1 MYLNESYETA
11 GNDVGIVS
19 YYEGEENST
28 ANYFEENDLDEQIFF
43 EPREK
48 APEQNKRITSKLQ
61 SELVACPFC
70 RSENDRKAVICFSC
84 RTMLT
89 LSDLEM
95 LLAHVK
101 TDQEILRQA
110 IERMELEK
118 HLRPFSATEL
128 KILAVGQINLKN
140 LPQGFA
146 YLQQALQMTP
156 NDVVLSAQVNALAI
170 CLTEIRQQ
178 RNIHDLMP
186 KGRTI
191 LVGDDSET
199 VRSLLSGK
207 LKKSGHDVLCAAD
220 GVDALEKINA
230 NLPDLVFLDV
240 SMPRMD
246 GYQVCKMIRC
256 NNQTKNIP
264 VVLISD
270 KDGFLDKVRGR
281 LAGTTGYI
289 VKPFGPERLMH
300 AVETY
305 II

>member
-1 MYLNESYETA
+1 MYLNESCETT

-19 YYEGEENST
+19 YYEGGENST
-28 ANYFEENDLDEQIFF
+28 ANYFEENDLDEQFFF

-48 APEQNKRITSKLQ
+48 APENNKRITYKLQ
-61 SELVACPFC
+61 AEVVACPFC
-70 RSENDRKAVICFSC
+70 NSENDPKAIICFSC

-95 LLAHVK
+95 LLAHAK
-101 TDQEILRQA
+101 TDREILRQA
-110 IERMELEK
+110 VERLELEN
-118 HLRPFSATEL
+118 HLRSFSAAEL
-128 KILAVGQINLKN
+128 KILAIGQINLKN

-146 YLQQALQMTP
+146 YLQQALQMMP

-170 CLTEIRQQ
+170 RLTEIRQQ
-178 RNIHDLMP
+178 QSIHDSMP

-191 LVGDDSET
+191 LIGDDSET
-199 VRSLLSGK
+199 VRSLISGK
-207 LKKSGHDVLCAAD
+207 LEKSGHRVLCAAD
-220 GVDALEKINA
+220 GVDALEKVNA

-246 GYQVCKMIRC
+246 GYQVCKLIRC
-256 NNQTKNIP
+256 NNSTKDIP

-270 KDGFLDKVRGR
+270 KDGFLDKVRGH

-289 VKPFGPERLMH
+289 VKPFGPERLMR

>member
-1 MYLNESYETA
+1 MYLNEGCETT

-19 YYEGEENST
+19 YYESKENS
-28 ANYFEENDLDEQIFF
+28 ADYFEAIDLGAEDFLKTTA
-43 EPREK
+43 K
-48 APEQNKRITSKLQ
+48 APQSSKKITVRLRT
-61 SELVACPFC
+61 EAAACPFC
-70 RSENDRKAVICFSC
+70 RCENEPKAIICFSC

-95 LLAHVK
+95 LLAHTR

-110 IERMELEK
+110 VARMELEK
-118 HLRPFSATEL
+118 HLRPFSSAEL
-128 KILAVGQINLKN
+128 RILAIGQINLKN
-140 LPQGFA
+140 LQQGFA
-146 YLQQALQMTP
+146 YLSQAMQMNP
-156 NDVVLSAQVNALAI
+156 NDVVLSSQVNALSIRLA
-170 CLTEIRQQ
+170 EIKQQ
-178 RNIHDLMP
+178 QNIHDSLP

-199 VRSLLSGK
+199 VRGLISGR
-207 LKKSGHDVLCAAD
+207 LEKSGHNVLCAVD
-220 GVDALEKINA
+220 GIEALEKINT
-230 NLPDLVFLDV
+230 NTLDLVFLDV

-246 GYQVCKMIRC
+246 GYQVCKLIRS
-256 NNQTKNIP
+256 NNSTKDIP

-270 KDGFLDKVRGR
+270 KDGFFDKVRGH

-289 VKPFGPERLMH
+289 VKPFGPERLMK